1 MAISPE
7 VLIIYFYCLA
17 HIAQAVCRN
26 DEEHIFVQHK
36 EFFSLNSSE
45 VALASVSVKVMLRRS
60 YYEIGYDAGHAWDV
74 SDHMN
79 YDILQAFRENDT
91 GDVDLAALALNFEI
105 RNVQI
110 C

>member
-1 MAISPE
+1 MHTRSRRESSAAL
-7 VLIIYFYCLA
+7 VCLA
-17 HIAQAVCRN
+17 EIATSRSRTS
-26 DEEHIFVQHK
+26 VQHK

-45 VALASVSVKVMLRRS
+45 VALASVAVKVMLRRS

-74 SDHMN
+74 SDHIN